1 MRAVLCARDNQIDES
16 QQGAAMRRTSR
27 SGSAVYLG
35 WCVALAVGAAACSGE
50 SNQLAPVSFD
60 SSPPPPSVTVADAA
74 STTQPPPSSAATT
87 TTFPATSTTPP
98 PPSTTD
104 GLTGPMFS
112 DALGV
117 KVDSAPGVRTRGD
130 TRRLLDEGVYVH
142 IAWEPDPT
150 DASVF
155 TVQPDDIA
163 ILEAYAMAQATYY
176 RAAMGQITTDHPD
189 FDKYIV
195 GGGRGLN
202 NALEDRRR
210 RGKVLSVGSGVLL
223 RPYVLGDNRTDKSA
237 IILDCTLHNEQEI
250 DLAGG
255 NPVLADL
262 HPQGQFAVM
271 AKTDEGWKVERVG
284 LEPGACL

>member
-1 MRAVLCARDNQIDES
+1 MRAVLCARDNPIDES
-16 QQGAAMRRTSR
+16 QQGAAMRRTNR
-27 SGSAVYLG
+27 LRSAVYLG
-35 WCVALAVGAAACSGE
+35 LGVALGAGAAACSGE
-50 SNQLAPVSFD
+50 SNQVAPVSFD

-74 STTQPPPSSAATT
+74 STTQPPPSTAATT
-87 TTFPATSTTPP
+87 TTLPATSTTPP

-117 KVDSAPGVRTRGD
+117 EVDTAPGVHTRGD

-142 IAWEPDPT
+142 IAWEPDPN

-155 TVQPDDIA
+155 TVQPDDIP

-189 FDKYIV
+189 FDRYMLN
-195 GGGRGLN
+195 GGDGLN
-202 NALEDRRR
+202 KAFEARRR

-223 RPYVLGDNRTDKSA
+223 RPYVLGDNRTETSA
-237 IILDCTLHNEQEI
+237 IVLDCSLHDEQEVDI
-250 DLAGG
+250 DGG
-255 NPVLADL
+255 RPVLSKL
-262 HPQGQFAVM
+262 RPEGQFAVM
-271 AKTDEGWKVERVG
+271 TVNSGEWMIERVG